1 MNDDERRALSALRF
15 DVAPVPD
22 DVWRSSPFH
31 VEALHGEVAQYILD
45 GLHDAERS
53 ADGSP
58 MGVAMQGQA
67 GSGKTH
73 LLGWVRERTQAKGGY
88 FFLVGLLD
96 GGHFWKS
103 TALAFLDGLYRP
115 HLEQR
120 SQLSVFL
127 DRICGL
133 AGVGEQARAAV
144 AGNGLL
150 ERGHVDEF
158 VSALRRHN
166 QQVGMACHHTARALV
181 LLAAGDPAA
190 QDVGYA
196 YLQSMEELEQG
207 ERHAWG
213 IHPDPKLPQLVVQ
226 EISQLLALTGPSV
239 VAVDQLDTLIA
250 QAVTST
256 AGDSAA
262 DESQDQV
269 MLVNRIADGLM
280 ALRQSTRRTL
290 TVLSCLPSTWTLI
303 RTQATKSVADRFR
316 EVVTLKG
323 IASAD
328 IAQDIVEKRF
338 AVRFGEIGYV
348 PEYPSWPVRPEVFA
362 HATVM
367 TPRRLINTINDHVQS
382 CLRRG
387 VVRELESLLGDGD
400 PPPQDL
406 PPRPVQDGALQERF
420 EQLKRG
426 ADISGALRPAT
437 EDQVVYELLTAGLT
451 AWIEEQGAYGEQF
464 KLDPPQG
471 GKVALHARLRRIL
484 DEKVED
490 EQHWSFRA
498 ISSEQ
503 PIAALARIH
512 AARTSAGLSRG
523 ITKRKLFLLRDADWS
538 KGAKTRE
545 AMRAFTEDGGTWL
558 RMNEDDLRTFAAL
571 RQLLAERDAG
581 LSTWLV
587 SQRPAGRT
595 MLLRTVL
602 GEVGAELAQA
612 EQAAAEAE
620 QTVAAEAETPVETV
634 AAPDVAGEPGTEIVL
649 GHGFEDGSPLRLQ
662 LEWLRKHTVIF
673 AGSGSGKTVLIRRL
687 IEECALQGVS
697 TIVLDPNND
706 LSRLGDAWPQPP
718 SGWRDGDAAR
728 AAAYHDSVEVVVW
741 TPRWEAGRPLTFQ
754 PLPDFQE
761 VREDAD
767 EFRAA
772 VDSAVASLAPR
783 AKADGATA
791 KSIRSQAVLKEAVRS
806 FAVQGGRGLH
816 PFIGMLSALP
826 EGVSRLEEAE
836 KLAFEMSQN
845 LTAATVNDPLF
856 GGEGVAADPG
866 VLLTPSPGRRAR
878 VSVISFVGL
887 TSDEQRQGFVN
898 QLQMALFAWIKR
910 HPAGD
915 RPLGGLL
922 VMDEAQTLA
931 PSGGATPCTQSTLA
945 LVSQARK
952 YGLGLVFATQ
962 APKGLHNQ
970 IPGNAATQFFGLLNA
985 PVQIDAAREMAR
997 AKGADVPDIS
1007 RLGTGEF
1014 YASGEGFAFRKVRT
1028 PLCLTHHP
1036 KSPLTTEE
1044 VVDRARTGRA

>member
-1 MNDDERRALSALRF
+1 MNEDDRSALSCLRF

-31 VEALHGEVAQYILD
+31 VEALHGEVAGYILD
-45 GLHDAERS
+45 GLADAERS

-73 LLGWVRERTQAKGGY
+73 LLGWVREQTQLKGGY

-96 GGHFWKS
+96 GGYFWKS

-115 HLEQR
+115 YREQR
-120 SQLSVFL
+120 SQLAVFL
-127 DRICGL
+127 DRLCEQ
-133 AGVGEQARAAV
+133 AGVGEQARAAIG
-144 AGNGLL
+144 GNGLL

-158 VSALRRHN
+158 VGALRRHH
-166 QQVGMACHHTARALV
+166 QPVGMACHHTARALV
-181 LLAAGDPAA
+181 LLAAGDPTA

-213 IHPDPKLPQLVVQ
+213 IHPEPKLPQLVVQ
-226 EISQLLALTGPSV
+226 EISQLLALTGPAV

-250 QAVTST
+250 QAVTDTSGGS
-256 AGDSAA
+256 AG
-262 DESQDQV
+262 DESQDQI

-280 ALRQSTRRTL
+280 SLRQTTRRTL

-316 EVVTLKG
+316 EAVTLKG

-328 IAQDIVEKRF
+328 IARDIVEKRF
-338 AVRFGEIGYV
+338 AVRFAEIGYV
-348 PEYPSWPVRPEVFA
+348 PEYPSWPVLPEAFA
-362 HATVM
+362 YATVM

-387 VVRELESLLGDGD
+387 VVRELESLLADGD
-400 PPPQDL
+400 SAPPVVPVAPQ
-406 PPRPVQDGALQERF
+406 PPGDDVLEARF
-420 EQLKRG
+420 TQLKQA
-426 ADISGALRPAT
+426 ADISGALRPST
-437 EDQVVYELLTAGLT
+437 EDSVVRELLEAGLA
-451 AWIEEQGAYGEQF
+451 AWIEEQGRFGGQF

-484 DEKVED
+484 DETVED

-498 ISSEQ
+498 VSAEQ

-512 AARTSAGLSRG
+512 AARTGAGLSRG
-523 ITKRKLFLLRDADWS
+523 ITKRKLFLLRNEDWN
-538 KGAKTRE
+538 KGPKTQE
-545 AMRAFTEDGGTWL
+545 ALKAFTEDGGAWL
-558 RMNEDDLRTFAAL
+558 KMGEDDLRTFAAL
-571 RQLLAERDAG
+571 RQLLAERDPG
-581 LSTWLV
+581 LAAWLV
-587 SQRPAGRT
+587 SRRPAGRT

-602 GEVGAELAQA
+602 GEVAAELAQV
-612 EQAAAEAE
+612 EQAAEAE
-620 QTVAAEAETPVETV
+620 PAEPAAD
-634 AAPDVAGEPGTEIVL
+634 AAATGGESAVIALGT
-649 GHGFEDGSPLRLQ
+649 GYDDGLPLHLQ

-706 LSRLGDAWPQPP
+706 LARLGDAWPQPP
-718 SGWRDGDAAR
+718 SGWLDGDAAR
-728 AAAYHDSVEVVVW
+728 AAEFLDGTDVVVW
-741 TPRWEAGRPLTFQ
+741 TPNRDAGRPVSFQ
-754 PLPDFQE
+754 PLPDFRS
-761 VREDAD
+761 VLGDPD
-767 EFRAA
+767 ELAISIAA
-772 VDSAVASLAPR
+772 AVASLAPR
-783 AKADGATA
+783 AKVDGNTVKAELA
-791 KSIRSQAVLKEAVRS
+791 RAVLKESLTA
-806 FAVQGGRGLH
+806 FARTGGGGLKQ
-816 PFIGMLSALP
+816 FLDLLSELP
-826 EGVSRLEEAE
+826 EGLSQIDDAE
-836 KLAFEMSQN
+836 RIGFGLAQT
-845 LTAATVNDPLF
+845 LRAATVNDPLF
-856 GGEGVAADPG
+856 GGDGAPVDPG
-866 VLLTPSPGRRAR
+866 LLLTPAPGKRAR
-878 VSVISFVGL
+878 ISVVSFVGL
-887 TSDEQRQGFVN
+887 PSDEQRQSFVN
-898 QLQMALFAWIKR
+898 QLQMALFAWIKKN
-910 HPAGD
+910 PAGE
-915 RPLGGLL
+915 RPLGGLF

-931 PSGGATPCTQSTLA
+931 PSGPMTACTRSTLA
-945 LVSQARK
+945 LASQARK

-962 APKGLHNQ
+962 QPKGLHNG

-997 AKGADVPDIS
+997 AKGADVPDIA

-1028 PLCLTHHP
+1028 PLCLSHHP

-1044 VVDRARTGRA
+1044 VVDRARAARD